1 MAKKMQL
8 TFLLD
13 GGGTMDMTIST
24 PKDGLD
30 AEAVQ
35 TAAAPTGKAR
45 RRRPSRTAAS
55 IRRRLTTRSSR
66 RAQPSALSRRMT
78 SKRCASWRPTA

>member
-35 TAAAPTGKAR
+35 TAAADMIPVLANGDGAKA
-45 RRRPSRTAAS
+45 STLKGAS
-55 IRRRLTTRSSR
+55 YITTTEEVI
-66 RAQPSALSRRMT
+66 L
-78 SKRCASWRPTA
+78 

>member
-35 TAAAPTGKAR
+35 TAADMIPVLANGDGAKA
-45 RRRPSRTAAS
+45 
-55 IRRRLTTRSSR
+55 
-66 RAQPSALSRRMT
+66 SAL
-78 SKRCASWRPTA
+78 KGASYITTTEEVIL

>member
-35 TAAAPTGKAR
+35 TAAADMIPVLANWDGAKA
-45 RRRPSRTAAS
+45 
-55 IRRRLTTRSSR
+55 
-66 RAQPSALSRRMT
+66 SAL
-78 SKRCASWRPTA
+78 KGASYITTTEEVIL